1 MQEVG
6 WPAVLPGWLLRMQ
19 LAVLWGTCRG
29 QHIPPGGTVV
39 PEGDRNGSLLQELG
53 ILMGNLV
60 VLLLY
65 LYRVN
70 SAGPC
75 FMVSYTNLCKSLN
88 CQNTNIVGKNPCEI
102 VESLPQQH
110 SLSCSLW
117 LLPILVS
124 TVSLQC
130 LNSLPHSYII
140 CCASNSLYCGC
151 LWIIN
156 TPAGRLAGQTEGGE
170 RSSVQVGLSSNYP
183 LQTHPSETSAC
194 IKYISNWPASSAS
207 SKVMRKE
214 VGADRWLGRQYAHMF
229 HFLQILSGNY
239 SKI

>member
-1 MQEVG
+1 M
-6 WPAVLPGWLLRMQ
+6 LPGWLLRMQ
-19 LAVLWGTCRG
+19 LAVLWGTWRG

-156 TPAGRLAGQTEGGE
+156 TPAGRLAGQTEGRE

-183 LQTHPSETSAC
+183 LQTHPSETGLYQIHFKLASKFCEFKSYEKGSWRRQMAGQTVC
-194 IKYISNWPASSAS
+194 AYVPLPSNFVW
-207 SKVMRKE
+207 K
-214 VGADRWLGRQYAHMF
+214 L
-229 HFLQILSGNY
+229 
-239 SKI
+239 